1 MIRPD
6 SLDETLAFLAAKI
19 TYPGDIERRW
29 YADQMIHLL
38 RQHPQATEAFRGTL
52 VSFSR
57 YGFFTFSTLTKRDH
71 EMLREKLFSFLAL
84 RISDP
89 GEVWPSVVVLEIE
102 KLEED
107 KLKKVIKL
115 DSEIKK
121 IRKKAFKR
129 MKKLRS
135 KVDHRTKVLASVV
148 LTF

>member
-1 MIRPD
+1 
-6 SLDETLAFLAAKI
+6 
-19 TYPGDIERRW
+19 
-29 YADQMIHLL
+29 
-38 RQHPQATEAFRGTL
+38 
-52 VSFSR
+52 
-57 YGFFTFSTLTKRDH
+57 
-71 EMLREKLFSFLAL
+71 MLREKLFSFLAL

-102 KLEED
+102 RLEED

>member
-52 VSFSR
+52 VWFSR
-57 YGFFTFSTLTKRDH
+57 YGFFTFSTLTKNDH
-71 EMLREKLFSFLAL
+71 EMLRGKLFSLLAL
-84 RISDP
+84 RIADTS
-89 GEVWPSVVVLEIE
+89 EVWPSVVVLEIE
-102 KLEED
+102 RLEEE
-107 KLKKVIKL
+107 KNRKVIKL

-121 IRKKAFKR
+121 IRKTALKR

-135 KVDHRTKVLASVV
+135 KVLHP
-148 LTF
+148 